1 MRQENLFHPHTPP
14 DSSHSDI
21 IRNSLNKPQYEAVT
35 TTDGPVL
42 VIAGAGSGK
51 TRTLVYRVAHL
62 IEKGV
67 SPEKILLLT
76 FTRKSAHEMLNRASQ
91 LWDSSCQKVTGG
103 TFHGVAS
110 SLLRRYGFH
119 LGYTPQFTILD
130 RSDSEGIIN
139 LLKSSLELSGVG
151 KRFPSK
157 KVIINIFGQSVNKR
171 KSLVDIIDSR
181 YWHLSEFIDDLD
193 RIQRHYAKFKLEHN
207 LMDYDDLLVN
217 FEKILRLPE
226 ASREISAKFSHIMV
240 DEYQDTN
247 IIQAEIVRLLS
258 SPHGNVMV
266 VGDDSQSIYSFRGAD
281 FKNIMQFPEL
291 FEGTKLIRLEENYRS
306 TQPILDMTNGII
318 ANAQEK
324 YTKELYTNVEG
335 GKKPICYSA
344 RNDSDQAHYIA
355 STIDT
360 LVSEGTPLNEIA
372 VLFRSGFHS
381 YKLELELSNR
391 QLHFEK
397 RGGLKLT
404 ESAHIKDVL
413 SYLRVLYNPQD
424 NLSWNR
430 ILLLLEKV
438 GPKTAQN
445 VLNYLK
451 KSDAP
456 LKAIGTY
463 KAGGTW
469 QKGLDD
475 LVLAL
480 TNIQLKETP
489 VQQFDEVMLYY
500 QDIFERIY
508 HDDYPNR
515 SRDLEQVRE
524 IIATYNDL
532 ESFIQD
538 TALDPPSLSAHDNP
552 IDPEANLVLST
563 VHSAKGLEWDT
574 VFVMHLV
581 EGKFPSSMAQTNEE
595 LEEERRLLY
604 VASTRARKTL
614 YLTYPREVP
623 QHGRFAEPAIVS
635 RFVEELPPNLLNRV
649 NPGPVLP
656 SSFSHKPRLKEPL
669 RQSIRSDKDT
679 LEGRSVRH
687 PIFGEG
693 RVLGTVAPRTVQI
706 SFLRHGIKTINLD
719 YAKMEI
725 VEE

>member
-1 MRQENLFHPHTPP
+1 MRQENLFHQSTPIT
-14 DSSHSDI
+14 SNSNNI
-21 IRNSLNKPQYEAVT
+21 QNSLNKPQYEAVT

-67 SPEKILLLT
+67 APEKILLLT

-91 LWDSSCQKVTGG
+91 LWDTSCEKVTGG

-171 KSLVDIIDSR
+171 RSLVDIIDSR
-181 YWHLSEFIDDLD
+181 YWHLSEFIDDLEH
-193 RIQRHYAKFKLEHN
+193 IKHHYAKFKLEHN

-217 FEKILRLPE
+217 FEKVLSLPE
-226 ASREISAKFSHIMV
+226 AGQQISAKFSHIMV

-247 IIQAEIVRLLS
+247 IIQAEIVRLLAI
-258 SPHGNVMV
+258 PHGNVMV

-281 FKNIMQFPEL
+281 FKNIMQFPQL

-318 ANAQEK
+318 EKAQEK
-324 YTKELYTNVEG
+324 YTKELFTNVEG
-335 GKKPICYSA
+335 GNKPICYSA
-344 RNDSDQAHYIA
+344 RNDSDQAQYIA
-355 STIDT
+355 KTIEK
-360 LVSEGTPLNEIA
+360 LVNEGSPLNEIA

-413 SYLRVLYNPQD
+413 SYLRVIYNPQD

-445 VLNYLK
+445 VLNFLK
-451 KSDAP
+451 ESDAP
-456 LKAIGTY
+456 LQAIFTY
-463 KAGGTW
+463 KAGSSW
-469 QKGLDD
+469 KKGFDD
-475 LVLAL
+475 LVCAL
-480 TNIQLKETP
+480 NEIQSKVSP

-500 QDIFERIY
+500 QDIFERVY

-524 IIATYNDL
+524 IIATYGDL

-538 TALDPPSLSAHDNP
+538 TALDPPSLSSNNNSN
-552 IDPEANLVLST
+552 DPEASLVLST

-581 EGKFPSSMAQTNEE
+581 EGKFPSSMAQTDEE

-604 VASTRARKTL
+604 VASTRARKNL

-623 QHGRFAEPAIVS
+623 QHGRFAEPAEMS
-635 RFVEELPPNLLNRV
+635 RFLAELTPNLMDRI
-649 NPGPVLP
+649 NPAAVKP
-656 SSFSHKPRLKEPL
+656 SSFSYKSRSVAPL
-669 RQSIRSDKDT
+669 RQNVSADKDN

-693 RVLGTVAPRTVQI
+693 RVLCTVAPRTVQI
-706 SFLRHGIKTINLD
+706 SFLRHGIKKINLD
-719 YAKMEI
+719 YANME
-725 VEE
+725 VLDR